1 MACRFPHQFMA
12 QLNWRRPSNFLCQST
27 THDDRPSPCFAARV
41 GVVPR
46 DLLRKLF
53 VGVMTDQSGLLLL
66 VAVIGGLLYLL
77 LHSRSREDRQYL
89 AARREQAI
97 QQFSLVEIASSNP
110 AFAVRGAA
118 AEIVHEQESVSRTN
132 GMIGHYSLTRY
143 VRNQHGEHYMLIST
157 EGKPF
162 VKHVTHE
169 AAKAVLKSK
178 YRAPN
183 EP

>member
-1 MACRFPHQFMA
+1 MK
-12 QLNWRRPSNFLCQST
+12 
-27 THDDRPSPCFAARV
+27 DV
-41 GVVPR
+41 GGWLV
-46 DLLRKLF
+46 
-53 VGVMTDQSGLLLL
+53 L
-66 VAVIGGLLYLL
+66 VAVIGGLLFLL
-77 LHSRSREDRQYL
+77 LHTRSREDRQYL
-89 AARREQAI
+89 AARRERAI

-110 AFAVRGAA
+110 AFAVRGAT
-118 AEIVHEQESVSRTN
+118 AETVHEQESVSRTD
-132 GMIGHYSLTRY
+132 GMTGHYSLTRY

-183 EP
+183 DP